1 MDYKV
6 RSSSS
11 SEGEEEV
18 EGLED
23 EGEEL
28 KRQQAILEKE
38 KVCIVEYVLS
48 AQGLGPLMKKGVG
61 AKCILLT
68 FAYVM

>member
-1 MDYKV
+1 MRRWTTRFAAHPAV
-6 RSSSS
+6 R
-11 SEGEEEV
+11 GEEV

-38 KVCIVEYVLS
+38 KVCIVEYVVS
-48 AQGLGPLMKKGVG
+48 AQGRGPLMR
-61 AKCILLT
+61 CIKRGWVLN
-68 FAYVM
+68 AYC